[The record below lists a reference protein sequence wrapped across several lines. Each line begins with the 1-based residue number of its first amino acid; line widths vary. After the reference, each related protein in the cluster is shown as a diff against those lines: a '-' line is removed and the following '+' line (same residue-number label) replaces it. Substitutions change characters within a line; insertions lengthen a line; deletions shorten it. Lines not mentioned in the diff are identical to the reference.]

1 MTSLLNITEK
11 RNPAA
16 QVFKVPEPTVITK
29 IGIFFAKAHASLPI
43 TLELRPVT
51 EGGIPSSLEFVPGSR
66 VTMPASAFTNA
77 SRTFNKNTEVVFEFN
92 NPVLIPQQM
101 YMSFCLYTS
110 APIGAYEMW
119 IAEGGEFITGT
130 NTKKYITSAGGG
142 GFYGSSNDISWEADN
157 NKNIAFKIYKAQFET
172 GKQFRARINT
182 NIPPEK
188 KLTEL
193 TNIDNK
199 ARYTYDPLYFT
210 QGDATLKVNHPGHGF
225 RVGDKVELFSDGV
238 NSFDSADTIN
248 GVSGAAILGPRVIN
262 AVDPYGYSFEM
273 DAGSN
278 PTETIRAG
286 GTGLSATEQYEIAQM
301 LFNIQYTTPRG
312 TALNTEASLTTTS
325 SFAGS
330 ETPYVKRQGL
340 LVEPNILS
348 HLKNPYV
355 IASNAQEQP
364 TTGDSAGGRELNES
378 TLFDVYMET
387 QDPNVAP
394 YFNAATCTLD
404 ATSFFVDYQDSASTD
419 GRNLITTI
427 PWTSETEPDG
437 GTTASK
443 HITIPYFLEY
453 ASDSLVVYV
462 DASRPVGSDFSV
474 WYRTSQGGE
483 DHIHEKNWVEF
494 SKDVKNVKGKSY
506 SEIST
511 NRSYDEYSE
520 YAFASFNLTSF
531 KEYQIKIT
539 FNTKNQAQPP
549 IFRNL
554 RIVATS

>member
-16 QVFKVPEPTVITK
+16 QVFKVPEPTVLTK

-51 EGGIPSSLEFVPGSR
+51 EGGIPSSLEFIPGSR

-77 SRTFNKNTEVVFEFN
+77 SRTFSKNTEVIFEFA

-130 NTKKYITSAGGG
+130 NTKKYVTAAGGG

-157 NKNIAFKIYKAQFET
+157 NKNIVFKAYKAQFET
-172 GKQFRARINT
+172 GKVFRARMNA
-182 NIPPEK
+182 NIPPAK
-188 KLTEL
+188 KLTEI
-193 TNIDNK
+193 TNVDNK

-210 QGDATLKVNHPGHGF
+210 QGDATLRVNHPGHGF

-238 NSFDSADTIN
+238 NSFDSGDNIN
-248 GVSGAAILGPRVIN
+248 GVLGSWILGPRVIHT
-262 AVDPYGYSFEM
+262 VDPYGYSFEM
-273 DAGSN
+273 HPAAN
-278 PTETIRAG
+278 PTQTLRAG

-301 LFNIQYTTPRG
+301 LFNIQYATPRG
-312 TALNTEASLTTTS
+312 TILSTEADLTTTN

-330 ETPYVKRQGL
+330 ETPYVKQQGIRI
-340 LVEPNILS
+340 EPNILS
-348 HLKNPYV
+348 HMKTPYV
-355 IASNAQEQP
+355 IASNAQEQAS
-364 TTGDSAGGRELNES
+364 TGDSAGGRGLNES
-378 TLFDVYMET
+378 TIFDVYMET

-394 YFNAATCTLD
+394 YFNAATCTLNT
-404 ATSFFVDYQDSASTD
+404 TSFFVDYQDSASTNS
-419 GRNLITTI
+419 RNLITTI
-427 PWTSETEPDG
+427 PWTSETQPDG

-453 ASDSLVVYV
+453 ASDSIVVYV
-462 DASRPVGSDFSV
+462 DASRPIGADFSV

-483 DHIHEKNWVEF
+483 DHVHEKEWVEF
-494 SKDVKNVKGKSY
+494 SKDTKNVKGKSY
-506 SEIST
+506 SEIT
-511 NRSYDEYSE
+511 ANRTYSEFSE
-520 YAFASFNLTSF
+520 YAFSAFNVPSF
-531 KEYQIKIT
+531 KQYQIKIT
-539 FNTKNQAQPP
+539 FNATNQAQPP